1 MPLNFDLVQVNPNDI
16 TGGGGSLA
24 GPTGDADATGPYFI
38 WPNQEYESYISPYA
52 VVAASE
58 VRAMA
63 ALLDQYEAGG
73 VEPLAGGERDTPDP
87 VELQPV
93 GQVPVDIVPPEFDPY
108 DAESFKRAAEFAR
121 GED

>member
-1 MPLNFDLVQVNPNDI
+1 MPLNFDLVQVNPNDT

-24 GPTGDADATGPYFI
+24 GAQHDADATGPFFI
-38 WPNQEYESYISPYA
+38 WPNQEYESFISPYA

-63 ALLDQYEAGG
+63 EALDRYESGDL
-73 VEPLAGGERDTPDP
+73 EPLAGGEKDTPDP

-93 GQVPVDIVPPEFDPY
+93 GQAPTIESPEFDFSDP
-108 DAESFKRAAEFAR
+108 DAFKRAAEYAH